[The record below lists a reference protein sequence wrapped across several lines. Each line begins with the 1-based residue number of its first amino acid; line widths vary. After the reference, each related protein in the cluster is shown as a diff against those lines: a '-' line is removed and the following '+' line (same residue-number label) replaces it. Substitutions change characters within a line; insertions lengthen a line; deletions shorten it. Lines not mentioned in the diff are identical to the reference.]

1 MKKKLI
7 STITAMVVSLPVM
20 AAAEDCEPSR
30 WTVTLEM
37 LEPLTYDERQ
47 AVLVMLGIEMDP
59 VIINQAIAEGQVP
72 LEAFGGE

>member
-7 STITAMVVSLPVM
+7 TTVLAMAVFVPGL
-20 AAAEDCEPSR
+20 ALADECEPSR

-37 LEPLTYDERQ
+37 LEPLTDEERQ
-47 AVLVMLGIEMDP
+47 AVLDVLGIEMAPD
-59 VIINQAIAEGQVP
+59 ILDQAIAENQVP